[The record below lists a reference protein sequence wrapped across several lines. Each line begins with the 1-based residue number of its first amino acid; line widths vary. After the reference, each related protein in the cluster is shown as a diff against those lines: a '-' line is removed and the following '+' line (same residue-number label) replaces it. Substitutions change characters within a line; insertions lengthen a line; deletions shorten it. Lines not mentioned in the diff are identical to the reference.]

1 MSKVNN
7 VIRLPVDKFDIHF
20 FKTWLYFLKPLHKLT
35 NREMEVVAFLLYK
48 HYELSKVISDETIL
62 QRNVLS
68 DHTMKETVKELDITM
83 THLKVVMSKLRH
95 KKVVV
100 DGQINR
106 KLIPNINNENDSI
119 QLLFLFD
126 KTKKKEFK

>member
-1 MSKVNN
+1 
-7 VIRLPVDKFDIHF
+7 
-20 FKTWLYFLKPLHKLT
+20 
-35 NREMEVVAFLLYK
+35 MEVVAFLLYK
-48 HYELSKVISDETIL
+48 HYDLSKVISDETIL

-95 KKVVV
+95 KKVIV

-106 KLIPNINNENDSI
+106 KLIPNINDENDSI